1 MINVGRLRNR
11 INVLTW
17 TEGENEL
24 GQDTTILKIIKT
36 TWAEIHLLKS
46 REYIEANMLKN
57 KTTYKITLRW
67 FDGLTEEM
75 FIEYGKKLFSI
86 TSICDMEMKHK
97 YYELICEETT
107 KKKEKREME
116 ESDD

>member
-24 GQDTTILKIIKT
+24 GQDTTI
-36 TWAEIHLLKS
+36 
-46 REYIEANMLKN
+46 KN

-86 TSICDMEMKHK
+86 KSICDMEMKHK